1 MDRTPE
7 FTVSTGGP
15 VEPPRPDKD
24 PDAIKLFVG
33 QVPKTFDEKDL
44 RPFLE
49 AFGPI
54 YELTV
59 LRDRLSGAHKGCAF
73 VTYCKKPSAELAQLE
88 LHDRVVLPGMTRPL
102 QVKPAGTDAR
112 SELRKVFVG
121 MLSKTCNEEDVRKM
135 FELYGAVEEVTVLR
149 DKDGTHRGCAFIKFA
164 TRQQAQA
171 AINKMHGSQVMPV
184 RLGASS
190 PLVVKYADTEKER
203 QARRMQKA
211 MQQFAQLNISP
222 LALVPGY
229 PYFYAQLLQQQASV
243 SSLTTPQ
250 PAYGSS
256 TLGVASL
263 LSPTSPTHGASPLSS
278 GSSGTGLPSPN
289 PLSLSTL
296 SSLTNGLPVLSPNGL
311 EPSEQL
317 QSPLNSPLHAY
328 SPGLSQYNTSYTYA
342 NTFVGQQVP
351 QKEGPDGCNLFIY
364 HLPQD
369 FGDADLYHL
378 FMPFGTI
385 ISAKVFIDK
394 ITQQSKCFGFVSYD
408 NSQSALSAI
417 HAMNGFQ
424 VGPKKL
430 KVQLKKPRDRRL

>member
-1 MDRTPE
+1 MDLTTE

-15 VEPPRPDKD
+15 VEPPRPEKD

-33 QVPKTFDEKDL
+33 QVPKSFDEKDL

-49 AFGPI
+49 AYGPI

-88 LHDRVVLPGMTRPL
+88 LHDRLVLPGMTRPL

-171 AINKMHGSQVMPV
+171 AINKMHGSQVMP
-184 RLGASS
+184 GASS

-229 PYFYAQLLQQQASV
+229 PYFYAQLLQQQAGV
-243 SSLTTPQ
+243 SSGLATPQ
-250 PAYGSS
+250 TGYATS

-278 GSSGTGLPSPN
+278 GSSGTGLPSPS

-296 SSLTNGLPVLSPNGL
+296 SSLTNGLPILSPNGL
-311 EPSEQL
+311 EPAEQL
-317 QSPLNSPLHAY
+317 QSPLN
-328 SPGLSQYNTSYTYA
+328 
-342 NTFVGQQVP
+342 
-351 QKEGPDGCNLFIY
+351 
-364 HLPQD
+364 
-369 FGDADLYHL
+369 
-378 FMPFGTI
+378 
-385 ISAKVFIDK
+385 SAKVFIDK

-430 KVQLKKPRDRRL
+430 KVQLKKPRDRHL

>member
-1 MDRTPE
+1 MDLTTE

-15 VEPPRPDKD
+15 VEPPRPEKD

-33 QVPKTFDEKDL
+33 QVPKSFDEKDL

-49 AFGPI
+49 AYGPI

-88 LHDRVVLPGMTRPL
+88 LHDRLVLPGMTRPL

-121 MLSKTCNEEDVRKM
+121 MLSKTCNEED
-135 FELYGAVEEVTVLR
+135 
-149 DKDGTHRGCAFIKFA
+149 
-164 TRQQAQA
+164 AQA
-171 AINKMHGSQVMPV
+171 AINKMHGSQVMP
-184 RLGASS
+184 GASS

-229 PYFYAQLLQQQASV
+229 PYFYAQLLQQQAGV
-243 SSLTTPQ
+243 SSGLATPQ
-250 PAYGSS
+250 TGYATS

-278 GSSGTGLPSPN
+278 GSSGTGLPSHK
-289 PLSLSTL
+289 
-296 SSLTNGLPVLSPNGL
+296 
-311 EPSEQL
+311 PSESQSSCSHHSIVPSTPIL
-317 QSPLNSPLHAY
+317 QGS
-328 SPGLSQYNTSYTYA
+328 SQYNTSYTYA
-342 NTFVGQQVP
+342 NAFAGQQVP

-430 KVQLKKPRDRRL
+430 KVQLKKPRDRHL